1 MALTPI
7 AEGSGRSV
15 EDMDNRIEVRDFL
28 ASRRARLSSEQARLT
43 SYGSCRVPGL
53 RRAEVAQLAGVSIE
67 YYTRL
72 ERGNLSGASEV
83 LDSLVGA
90 LQLDESERAY
100 LFDLAK
106 AASAPSTPRR
116 PRKATGQEVRP
127 NWSDSAD
134 TSVSILRTEAGR
146 NPYDKGLTDLVGSC
160 PRAPRSSAPAGPRTT
175 SGGRRSAAK
184 LRRVRAAR
192 RAGPDSHRVQ
202 RGARHAVGGQ
212 LGPVG

>member
-1 MALTPI
+1 LRL
-7 AEGSGRSV
+7 EGGLGDGVGDHRPD
-15 EDMDNRIEVRDFL
+15 EAA
-28 ASRRARLSSEQARLT
+28 ASRRARLSPEQVGLI
-43 SYGSCRVPGL
+43 SYGARRVPGL

-72 ERGNLSGASEV
+72 ERGNLSGVSEAV
-83 LDSLVGA
+83 LDSLVAA

-134 TSVSILRTEAGR
+134 TSVSILRTETGR
-146 NPYDKGLTDLVGSC
+146 NPYDRGLTDLVGELST
-160 PRAPRSSAPAGPRTT
+160 RSEEFRT
-175 SGGRRSAAK
+175 RWAA
-184 LRRVRAAR
+184 
-192 RAGPDSHRVQ
+192 
-202 RGARHAVGGQ
+202 
-212 LGPVG
+212 

>member
-1 MALTPI
+1 
-7 AEGSGRSV
+7 
-15 EDMDNRIEVRDFL
+15 
-28 ASRRARLSSEQARLT
+28 
-43 SYGSCRVPGL
+43 
-53 RRAEVAQLAGVSIE
+53 VSIE

-72 ERGNLSGASEV
+72 ERGNLSGVSEAV
-83 LDSLVGA
+83 LDSLVAA

-106 AASAPSTPRR
+106 GASAPSTPRR
-116 PRKATGQEVRP
+116 PRKATGQKVRP

-192 RAGPDSHRVQ
+192 RAGLTLTAYSAEPGTRSADNLALLVRWAATNVE
-202 RGARHAVGGQ
+202 AV
-212 LGPVG
+212 PA